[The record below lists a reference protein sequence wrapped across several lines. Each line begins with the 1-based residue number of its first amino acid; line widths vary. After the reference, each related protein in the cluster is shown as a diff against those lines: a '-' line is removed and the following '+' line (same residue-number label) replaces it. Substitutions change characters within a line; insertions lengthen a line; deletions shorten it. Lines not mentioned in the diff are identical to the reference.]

1 MTSRVHL
8 TQRQGALGQLT
19 RDTTASEWQSNKEAI
34 GTIGVV
40 ILEEKAVAPNSSLR
54 TGTTKTKATNI
65 ITKQE
70 NVIINIAA
78 QEDDSYI
85 LLGKIPTGG
94 VLFQVPLRIA
104 SGEASSEIPEER
116 SLPTRTEVLLR
127 IVHWQSWPRE

>member
-1 MTSRVHL
+1 MHL

-19 RDTTASEWQSNKEAI
+19 GDTTFSEWQMNKEAI

-65 ITKQE
+65 ITKQA

-78 QEDDSYI
+78 QEEDCHI
-85 LLGKIPTGG
+85 HLGKVPTGG

-104 SGEASSEIPEER
+104 SGEASSESTGRALSSNEN
-116 SLPTRTEVLLR
+116 
-127 IVHWQSWPRE
+127 

>member
-1 MTSRVHL
+1 M
-8 TQRQGALGQLT
+8 
-19 RDTTASEWQSNKEAI
+19 NKEAI

-65 ITKQE
+65 ITKQA

-78 QEDDSYI
+78 QEEDCHI
-85 LLGKIPTGG
+85 HLGKVPTGG

-104 SGEASSEIPEER
+104 SGEASSEITGRALSSNEN
-116 SLPTRTEVLLR
+116 
-127 IVHWQSWPRE
+127 